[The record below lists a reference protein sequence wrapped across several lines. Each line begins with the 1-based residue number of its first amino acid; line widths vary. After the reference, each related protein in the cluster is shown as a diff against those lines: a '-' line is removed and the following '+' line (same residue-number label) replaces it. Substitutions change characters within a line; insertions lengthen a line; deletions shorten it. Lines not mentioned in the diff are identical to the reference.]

1 MAISILFLSSVYHSL
16 LVTDQ
21 RFIGSPDSVR
31 LVFLSRTGS
40 THWRSLSPTLSSNYL
55 ACWSTELGQWGWS
68 HATLA
73 PSSNIPSQ
81 QARSHRSLEDSW
93 GVLIVQIYVSYLLVM
108 LLLVVLRGIISQVL
122 VSWVP
127 FHDELFVIDLV
138 DHVKV
143 ILLHRS

>member
-1 MAISILFLSSVYHSL
+1 M
-16 LVTDQ
+16 
-21 RFIGSPDSVR
+21 
-31 LVFLSRTGS
+31 
-40 THWRSLSPTLSSNYL
+40 
-55 ACWSTELGQWGWS
+55 ACWSSELGQWGWS

-73 PSSNIPSQ
+73 PSSNIPLQ

-108 LLLVVLRGIISQVL
+108 LLLVVLRNIISQVL
-122 VSWVP
+122 VPWVP

-138 DHVKV
+138 DHIKV

>member
-1 MAISILFLSSVYHSL
+1 MSGGSL
-16 LVTDQ
+16 
-21 RFIGSPDSVR
+21 PA
-31 LVFLSRTGS
+31 
-40 THWRSLSPTLSSNYL
+40 SLI
-55 ACWSTELGQWGWS
+55 ACWSSELGQWGWS

-81 QARSHRSLEDSW
+81 QARSHRSSEDSW

-108 LLLVVLRGIISQVL
+108 LLLVVLRSIISQVL

-138 DHVKV
+138 DHIKV
-143 ILLHRS
+143 ILFHRS